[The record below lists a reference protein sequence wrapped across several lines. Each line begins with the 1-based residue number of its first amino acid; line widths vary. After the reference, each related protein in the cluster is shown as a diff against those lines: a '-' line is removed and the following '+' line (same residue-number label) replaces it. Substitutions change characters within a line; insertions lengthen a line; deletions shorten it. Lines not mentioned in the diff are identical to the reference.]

1 MDRATWI
8 ETFVVY
14 VAASDIEGDREAARQ
29 MAEHLY
35 PSAYLL
41 DPYEVAC
48 SPLVQRIRSGTVGG
62 ED

>member
-14 VAASDIEGDREAARQ
+14 VATTDLEGDRDAARQ
-29 MAEHLY
+29 MAEQIY

-48 SPLVQRIRSGTVGG
+48 SPLVHRIKSGAADG
-62 ED
+62 DR